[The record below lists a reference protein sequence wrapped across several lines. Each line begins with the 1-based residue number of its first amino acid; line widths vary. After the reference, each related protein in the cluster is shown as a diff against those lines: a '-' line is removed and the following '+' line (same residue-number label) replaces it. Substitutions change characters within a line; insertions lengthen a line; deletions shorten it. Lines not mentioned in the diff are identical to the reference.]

1 MKILSTAGVHTL
13 WMRSELMTSLQY
25 RAVGQTPI
33 YDQLRAERINANTS
47 LGDVNPYRLVS
58 SGRHC
63 LDADAPCAAAI
74 LVHPQGRE
82 LPK

>member
-1 MKILSTAGVHTL
+1 M
-13 WMRSELMTSLQY
+13 
-25 RAVGQTPI
+25 GQTPI

-47 LGDVNPYRLVS
+47 LGDVDSYRLVS

-63 LDADAPCAAAI
+63 LDADTPCAAAK
-74 LVHPQGRE
+74 LVHPQRRE